1 MSSGGFTLGHLMI
14 AMAAVEVVVVV
25 LMGMSM
31 SRSDLDLPPE
41 QRRPAA
47 LIVGAGIAAAIG
59 LALLGLYW
67 PMAQMIIF

>member
-14 AMAAVEVVVVV
+14 AMAGVEVVAVL
-25 LMGMSM
+25 LMGMSI
-31 SRSDLDLPPE
+31 SRSNLDVAPE

-47 LIVGAGIAAAIG
+47 LIVVAGIAAAIG

-67 PMAQMIIF
+67 PGAQMIIF